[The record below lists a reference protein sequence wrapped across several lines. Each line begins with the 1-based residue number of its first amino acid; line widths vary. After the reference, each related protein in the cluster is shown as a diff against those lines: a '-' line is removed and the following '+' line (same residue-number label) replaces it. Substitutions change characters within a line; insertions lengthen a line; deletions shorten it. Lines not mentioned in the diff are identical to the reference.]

1 MTFDFY
7 RTIRLLTLSC
17 MAALFLCVL
26 NFYAGQTTF
35 AQNSSSP
42 NASEG
47 RTLFESSCAGCHGLD
62 AHGSERGPDIST
74 RQPIVQLSDEDI
86 LRILR
91 AGRPTAGM
99 PPFAFLGQA
108 KLKALLDY
116 VRTLQGKG
124 KSAALP
130 GDPHNGKSLFFGN
143 AHCSQ
148 CHMVQGAGGFL
159 GRDLSSYGASLSPA
173 EIRSNILKVGSAAN
187 KANRTAVV
195 TLRDGDK
202 LQGVI
207 RNEDNFSLQL
217 QSFDGA
223 FHLLNKSDVA
233 QINFLP
239 KPLMPD
245 DFASTLKPSELD
257 DLVSF
262 LMTSA
267 KAKRTSG
274 SVDGDGDEDRQE

>member
-1 MTFDFY
+1 MNPNFSSQK
-7 RTIRLLTLSC
+7 IRLFTLLC
-17 MAALFLCVL
+17 TAALSLYLL
-26 NFYAGQTTF
+26 NSRIGLTAL
-35 AQNSSSP
+35 AQAPASP
-42 NASEG
+42 NTSEG

-62 AHGSERGPDIST
+62 GRGSERGPDIST
-74 RQPIVQLSDEDI
+74 RQQIVQLSDEDI
-86 LRILR
+86 LGILR

-99 PPFAFLGQA
+99 PPFAFLGHV

-124 KSAALP
+124 QSAALP
-130 GDPHNGKSLFFGN
+130 GNPHNGKSLFFGN
-143 AHCSQ
+143 ARCSE

-173 EIRSNILKVGSAAN
+173 EIRSSMLNAGGAAN
-187 KANRTAVV
+187 KANKTAVV
-195 TLRDGDK
+195 TLRDGNK

-233 QINFLP
+233 QIDFLL
-239 KPLMPD
+239 KPIMPD
-245 DFASTLKPSELD
+245 DYASSLKPSELD

-267 KAKRTSG
+267 KTKRTSNPP
-274 SVDGDGDEDRQE
+274 DYEEDKQE